1 MVRSIF
7 AGLITIIFSI
17 VFFASFV
24 LFLLLNTLLNVDFYE
39 GSLSESLYEASVD
52 VVTTSV
58 VGAQG
63 DIEVKFSE
71 ADFEKVLRETITAE
85 DFEDILVPFVENLV
99 EPEFDE
105 TGVAVIEVD
114 FSGVV
119 DKLPNFVGTL
129 SSYLFDT
136 ISPCEVGVIPSE
148 ENFCIPDGVPEED
161 FKNQVTQV
169 LNTQILENI
178 PLKLTV
184 FELHEGDLHLFAGY
198 ELNKDFLWTVW
209 WGTFMVQIL
218 LLLVISLIILK
229 PLHRV
234 IRWIGKPLIASS
246 IFTGVI
252 FMMLYQ
258 APKFISSMAT
268 SEKAGDGFDTAQAE
282 SVMYF
287 LGDFFGLLA
296 TKALMYSA
304 AIFII
309 GLSIYVFGLLLKH
322 HEHE

>member
-7 AGLITIIFSI
+7 AGLITIIFNF
-17 VFFASFV
+17 VFLASFI
-24 LFLLLNTLLNVDFYE
+24 LFVLLNTLLNVDFYE
-39 GSLSESLYEASVD
+39 GSLSESLYEATVD

-58 VGAQG
+58 AGSQE
-63 DIEVKFSE
+63 DIDIKFSE

-85 DFEDILVPFVENLV
+85 DFENILVPFVENLV

-114 FSGVV
+114 FSEIV
-119 DKLPNFVGTL
+119 DKLPNFVSTL

-136 ISPCEVGVIPSE
+136 IAPCEVGVVPSD

-169 LNTQILENI
+169 LNTQILEDI
-178 PLKLTV
+178 PSKLTV
-184 FELHEGDLHLFAGY
+184 FELREGDLHLFAGY

-209 WGTFMVQIL
+209 WATFMVQIL
-218 LLLVISLIILK
+218 LLLVIALIILK

-234 IRWIGKPLIASS
+234 IRWVAKPLMSGAIL
-246 IFTGVI
+246 TGVL
-252 FMMLYQ
+252 FMALYH
-258 APKFISSMAT
+258 APKLINNMAA
-268 SEKAGDGFDTAQAE
+268 SDKAGDSFNTEQAQ

-287 LGDFFGLLA
+287 LSDFLGLLA

-304 AIFII
+304 AIFVI